1 MNNFIVRNII
11 VKIIFQFCSSWIASC
26 EMSLTLIGILLALES
41 SELLSA
47 VYNYLLD
54 VLRFYL

>member
-1 MNNFIVRNII
+1 MNNYITRNII
-11 VKIIFQFCSSWIASC
+11 VKIIFQFYSSWTASC